1 MKNKWLHII
10 LLIKVVLLVCGQEA
24 RGQQGSNNLF
34 FADHDQKKMT
44 LPFRFINNLSII
56 PLFINNSDTLFFVLD
71 TGLTTAILTELSL
84 SDSLSL
90 EYSRRVRLSGLGEG
104 EPIQALHSTGNRF
117 RIHDIVGY
125 NQDMYV
131 LLQNIFNLSS
141 LLGTRV
147 HGIVGYDLFNNFI
160 IEMDYPHRLI
170 TLHNPV
176 FYEPKYTRNS
186 ITFPL
191 EMQGTKPFITAEIEQ
206 EDGSRITVKLL
217 VDLGASH
224 ALWLDPHTDDRIR
237 LPEKTVETYLGTGLS
252 GQIHGV
258 LGKISKLILGPYILN
273 EPIVAYPDSLS
284 TALATRLG
292 DRNGSIG
299 SEILK
304 RFYVII
310 DYPNKKLTLSP
321 NRSFRDPFR
330 QNMSGIEIEST
341 IPGLPYYQITYIRKN
356 SPADRAG
363 LRRGDEI
370 ISINDQSALTMSIN
384 KIYDIFESKPGRK
397 IKMTVRRRGEK
408 YKTIFYLEDWL

>member
-1 MKNKWLHII
+1 MKNKGLHIVLMI
-10 LLIKVVLLVCGQEA
+10 KAMLLLCVHGA
-24 RGQQGSNNLF
+24 RGQQESNSLY
-34 FADHDQKKMT
+34 FADPDQKKVT

-71 TGLTTAILTELSL
+71 TGLNTAILTELSL

-117 RIHDIVGY
+117 TINGIVGH

-147 HGIVGYDLFNNFI
+147 HGIVGYDLFNHFI
-160 IEMDYPHRLI
+160 IEMDYSRRLI
-170 TLHNPV
+170 TLHNPI
-176 FYEPKYTRNS
+176 FYEPKYPKNS
-186 ITFPL
+186 ITLPL
-191 EMQGTKPFITAEIEQ
+191 EMQDTKPFITAEIEQ

-224 ALWLDPHTDDRIR
+224 ALWLDPHTDKRIR

-258 LGKISKLILGPYILN
+258 LGKINKLILGPYVLN

-292 DRNGSIG
+292 ERNGSIG
-299 SEILK
+299 SEVLR
-304 RFYVII
+304 RFNVVI

-321 NRSFRDPFR
+321 NHSFHDRFR

-370 ISINDQSALTMSIN
+370 ISINDQSALSMTIN
-384 KIYDIFESKPGRK
+384 NIYHIFESKPGRK

-408 YKTIFYLEDWL
+408 FKTIFYLEDWL